1 MGTLALIRHDLL
13 LVVIRSSQHM
23 TRLTHLPRGS
33 IKDLLLSSK
42 ALFKGC
48 ISSMKALS
56 SNSSV
61 SRDGED

>member
-33 IKDLLLSSK
+33 IKAILLSK

-48 ISSMKALS
+48 ISFIKALS
-56 SNSSV
+56 SNASV
-61 SRDGED
+61 SRDGEA